1 MSFPGSQEGSG
12 PLWLRTPQSPES
24 VAPVRRLRSSLLP
37 LCGLPILLLAG
48 LLLSGPAQAHHAMEL
63 MGLKPTP
70 IHGLIS
76 GLAHPLLGP
85 DHLLF
90 LLALSLVG
98 LQQRATWM
106 VALLATGLGGSALGL
121 ALPNLPGA
129 EAAVAFTLTLV
140 GLVLLDRLPR
150 WVLVPA
156 FALHGYVLSD
166 AVLGWTAGPT
176 GSYLIGLMLS
186 QMALLLVSLWAMR
199 RAAASLTPTRQR
211 LIAAGLI
218 GCGGAWAWSSLVG

>member
-1 MSFPGSQEGSG
+1 MP
-12 PLWLRTPQSPES
+12 
-24 VAPVRRLRSSLLP
+24 APVATGSRLRSRLLP
-37 LCGLPILLLAG
+37 LCGLPIVLLGGLLLA
-48 LLLSGPAQAHHAMEL
+48 GPAQAHHFMEL

-70 IHGLIS
+70 INGLIS

-106 VALLATGLGGSALGL
+106 LALLATGLGGSALGL
-121 ALPNLPGA
+121 ALPHLPGA

-156 FALHGYVLSD
+156 FGLHGYVLSD

-199 RAAASLTPTRQR
+199 HTAASLTPTRQR